1 MAVAVAVWL
10 WTGSLSL
17 QAHQVSIEFIAAVK
31 TIFFLSTFLEF
42 LKNFRWTFLAKKM
55 LKIAGN

>member
-1 MAVAVAVWL
+1 VSVSMAVAVWL

-31 TIFFLSTFLEF
+31 TIFFLSTFFGIFEKF
-42 LKNFRWTFLAKKM
+42 
-55 LKIAGN
+55 

>member
-10 WTGSLSL
+10 WTSSLSL

-31 TIFFLSTFLEF
+31 TIFFSV
-42 LKNFRWTFLAKKM
+42 NFFGIFEKF
-55 LKIAGN
+55 